1 MEYGGESKVKEL
13 RPAVKAEDKGAAED
27 KLWRL
32 RERRG
37 EEREGKM
44 RGLTNLF
51 IVILDINFTV

>member
-1 MEYGGESKVKEL
+1 
-13 RPAVKAEDKGAAED
+13 
-27 KLWRL
+27 LWRL